1 MLQVPIVGV
10 KPTLRR
16 SKRLVRFGT
25 LYGRVGDMGVKPIFP
40 TYQIGTFNRNVNR
53 PCNPTPFRSE
63 SLCFKGICTSQ
74 VYDGVVCRRSGNCPH
89 LISRVQS
96 ECPAIETVLRLWV
109 EWKLNPHRKGKN
121 LLCYPVT
128 SSTRSPC
135 CRSRI
140 CLFLI

>member
-1 MLQVPIVGV
+1 MSTNFITENTSCSEGRSRICNHDINSIAASRCSVPRNIILLQVPIVGV

-40 TYQIGTFNRNVNR
+40 AYQTGTFNRNVNR
-53 PCNPTPFRSE
+53 LCNPTPFRSE

-74 VYDGVVCRRSGNCPH
+74 VYDGVMCRRSGNCPH

-96 ECPAIETVLRLWV
+96 E
-109 EWKLNPHRKGKN
+109 
-121 LLCYPVT
+121 
-128 SSTRSPC
+128 
-135 CRSRI
+135 
-140 CLFLI
+140 